1 MENKVEEKIPGL
13 ESYRWI
19 SVEETSKELEISK
32 RTVFQYLKDG
42 RIKGTKYKNR
52 RLIDS
57 VSILGFLLE
66 KKVIEFNKINSPE
79 MRRQIELDQFNNI

>member
-1 MENKVEEKIPGL
+1 KFEEKIPGL

-42 RIKGTKYKNR
+42 RIKGTKYKNQ

>member
-1 MENKVEEKIPGL
+1 MQ
-13 ESYRWI
+13 SRWI

>member
-1 MENKVEEKIPGL
+1 MENKFEEKIPGL
-13 ESYRWI
+13 EPYRWI

-42 RIKGTKYKNR
+42 RIKGTKYKNQ

>member
-1 MENKVEEKIPGL
+1 MENNFEEKIPGL

-42 RIKGTKYKNR
+42 RIKGTKYKNQ

>member
-1 MENKVEEKIPGL
+1 MENKFEEKIPGL
-13 ESYRWI
+13 ESFRWI

-42 RIKGTKYKNR
+42 RIKVTKYKNR